1 MMKNYIAI
9 ACVTM
14 LSLTIF
20 DASFAAECK
29 KQKLNVFKHNDV
41 RVQAVIIAQMHERG
55 ATDKDVKKTYPEIEK
70 LSKDPRIVE
79 EINILFELDLITNK
93 VNYYVKSMT
102 PDHIGRLRVQAK
114 KAIRAYRDCVRMRTR
129 VNF

>member
-1 MMKNYIAI
+1 MMKNYLTISCFTI
-9 ACVTM
+9 
-14 LSLTIF
+14 LSLTF
-20 DASFAAECK
+20 YDASVAAECK
-29 KQKLNVFKHNDV
+29 KQTLNVFKPNDV
-41 RVQAVIIAQMHERG
+41 RIQAVIIAQMHERG

-70 LSKDPRIVE
+70 LSKNLRVVE

-102 PDHIGRLRVQAK
+102 PDHIGRLRIQAK
-114 KAIRAYRDCVRMRTR
+114 LAHSAYRDCVRMRTR